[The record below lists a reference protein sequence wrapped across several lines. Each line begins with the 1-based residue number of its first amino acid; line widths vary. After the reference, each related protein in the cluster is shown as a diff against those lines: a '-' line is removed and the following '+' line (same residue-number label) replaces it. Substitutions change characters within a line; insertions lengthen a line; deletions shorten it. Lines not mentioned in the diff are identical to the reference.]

1 MATKKGRQQP
11 GRQTRPHQQAAGPPP
26 EAPAKARGQRAG
38 RRAPLLAVAGVAAL
52 ILLAATAL
60 VPHGS
65 PAKALACA
73 GKDVK
78 TGLAVGQ
85 CAPDFT
91 LSNLQ
96 GRRVSLAS
104 YRGRPVLLHF
114 WAVACTTCKAEY
126 PDFSRAVRTYTPKGL
141 AVVAVDAWGE
151 SPPMVQGWQDTH
163 HLAATLLVDTSQAV
177 PSMYNGTT
185 TPTTYVIDR
194 DGRVTFS
201 QTGPLSYNDFSRHI
215 ASVM

>member
-1 MATKKGRQQP
+1 MATKKGRQQT
-11 GRQTRPHQQAAGPPP
+11 GRQARPHQQAAGPPP
-26 EAPAKARGQRAG
+26 DALAKARR
-38 RRAPLLAVAGVAAL
+38 RRAPLLTVAGVAAL

-60 VPHGS
+60 VPHAS
-65 PAKALACA
+65 PAKTLACA

-114 WAVACTTCKAEY
+114 WAVGCSTCKAEY

-151 SPPMVQGWQDTH
+151 SPSKLDFGV
-163 HLAATLLVDTSQAV
+163 
-177 PSMYNGTT
+177 
-185 TPTTYVIDR
+185 R
-194 DGRVTFS
+194 
-201 QTGPLSYNDFSRHI
+201 PLT
-215 ASVM
+215 V

>member
-1 MATKKGRQQP
+1 MMVTKQRRQRTGQLD
-11 GRQTRPHQQAAGPPP
+11 
-26 EAPAKARGQRAG
+26 APAKARR
-38 RRAPLLAVAGVAAL
+38 RRAPLLAIAGVAAL
-52 ILLAATAL
+52 LLLAATAL

-65 PAKALACA
+65 PATALACA
-73 GKDVK
+73 GKDAK

-96 GRRVSLAS
+96 GRPVSLAS
-104 YRGRPVLLHF
+104 FRGRPVLLHF
-114 WAVACTTCKAEY
+114 WAVGCTTCKAEY
-126 PDFSRAVRTYTPKGL
+126 PDFSRAVRTYTVKGL

-151 SPPMVQGWQDTH
+151 STPMVQGWQDAH

-201 QTGPLSYNDFSRHI
+201 QTGPLSYNDFQRHI
-215 ASVM
+215 SSIM

>member
-1 MATKKGRQQP
+1 MATKKGRQQT

-26 EAPAKARGQRAG
+26 EAPAKARR

-73 GKDVK
+73 GKDAK

-91 LSNLQ
+91 LPNLQ

-151 SPPMVQGWQDTH
+151 SPPMIQGWQDTH

-185 TPTTYVIDR
+185 TPTTYVLDR

-201 QTGPLSYNDFSRHI
+201 QTGPLSYNDFQRHI
-215 ASVM
+215 SSVM

>member
-1 MATKKGRQQP
+1 MATKKGRRQTE
-11 GRQTRPHQQAAGPPP
+11 RQTRPHQQAAAPPP
-26 EAPAKARGQRAG
+26 DAPAKARGQRTG

-73 GKDVK
+73 GKDAK